1 MNLGGP
7 GQHPERP
14 DAAGRVL
21 TVWGSMRNRMSDS
34 TLHWFSMIQPR
45 WADCTEVVIF
55 GGLCKPTVNML
66 KWSAIV
72 LWAPPWIGWFLASK
86 HDCSWCNQHLQK
98 RFGEYIYFHHLPFFS
113 YIVSENISFFFLSA
127 AHLLIDFTSL
137 NLLTLCYPI
146 KKNVN

>member
-98 RFGEYIYFHHLPFFS
+98 CQTLWWIHLFS
-113 YIVSENISFFFLSA
+113 SFTIFLLHCLWKCFFLFSFCCTF
-127 AHLLIDFTSL
+127 AHWLYFFK
-137 NLLTLCYPI
+137 LTDIMLPH
-146 KKNVN
+146 